1 MCVLSG
7 TRKEIDDTQPC
18 GFLITMEIQH
28 VPPLKKGYKQPV
40 QMLYSLIFIESDISF
55 FFLQHKQEGESF
67 ILNFQI
73 IHAPGFVKYLNKS
86 KFVAMIF
93 LTWHERA
100 YLVSDEEQILIQC
113 GKKSV
118 CWLLLIN
125 HIKESDDYSKIH
137 HKHTQIHKKDK
148 NNYQEWCSWLIKVVW
163 QKTWL
168 WKCMAYKSNTGTTR
182 YPEVTVHAH

>member
-1 MCVLSG
+1 MCL
-7 TRKEIDDTQPC
+7 EWDTERNWRYSAVWLPDNHGNSTCSPSQKR
-18 GFLITMEIQH
+18 IQTTCTNVVFSH
-28 VPPLKKGYKQPV
+28 IHWKWH
-40 QMLYSLIFIESDISF
+40 FI

-125 HIKESDDYSKIH
+125 HIKESDDYSNIH